1 MSAAAIAVSLLML
14 LLASPAGAS
23 TSCMSKAEAR
33 QHFASAHIYWHGAKH
48 CWNATPTARQ
58 HQVRTARK
66 QTDQPKWRE
75 AMSELLPDRQQVAQM
90 SVPNTWTDRWVDI
103 AASPPSRTAIDIPHI
118 KSPPAESQSKP
129 MLTPQ
134 AMLLVLVALAIALM
148 LATIEFLFRRTMLE

>member
-103 AASPPSRTAIDIPHI
+103 AASPPSQTAIDIPQI